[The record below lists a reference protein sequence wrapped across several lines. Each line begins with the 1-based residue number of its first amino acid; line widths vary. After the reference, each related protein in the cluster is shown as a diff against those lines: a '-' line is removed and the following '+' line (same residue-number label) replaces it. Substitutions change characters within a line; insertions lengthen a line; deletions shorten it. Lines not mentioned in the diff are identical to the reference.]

1 VNETDSAPGGWQVAA
16 SSNTILNT
24 FYTVIHSASKEEVQV
39 SISGKNRRGYAWKK
53 KGEETIEA
61 LARQKLPPAT
71 RREID
76 RAIIRYLTSVR

>member
-1 VNETDSAPGGWQVAA
+1 MNKTDPALGGWEVTA

-24 FYTVIHSASKEEVQV
+24 FYTVVHSASKEEVQV

-53 KGEETIEA
+53 KGKETVEA
-61 LARQKLPPAT
+61 LSRQKLPPAT

-76 RAIIRYLTSVR
+76 RAIIRYLTSVH